1 MAKKEIV
8 ASLDVGTANTR
19 CVIAEVD
26 QKGDVHVIGM
36 SSRPSVGMRK
46 GLIIDLEANAL
57 CIKET
62 IGFAERMS
70 GATVSSVY
78 VGLSPLHAALQA
90 SRGMVAVLGD
100 KHEVSPEDVERAI
113 QAAKMISLPP
123 NREVLDIISKQYIVD
138 GYGGLKDPVSMVG
151 MRLELEALL
160 VVGNLTALS
169 NLRRSVDRAGYG
181 INGFVLKPLALG
193 ELMLSED
200 ERELGVLLCDVG
212 AAAAE
217 LSYFEEGTLRSIG
230 VVPIGGASV
239 TNDLALGLRTSTPT
253 AERLK
258 IENDWFGQTDEKAVD
273 LSTYGHV
280 EAKRVSSKIFVEII
294 EPRYEELFRM
304 LRQQAKDLSNLDV
317 IPAGIVLTGGV
328 AKTKGFTGLA
338 KRYVTNPV
346 RVSLDT
352 YGAVDDPGYNAA
364 VGIITYVLSRS
375 AYAAEQKPQRRG
387 GNGGLVA
394 RVKGFLKDFWD

>member
-1 MAKKEIV
+1 MAKNIV
-8 ASLDVGTANTR
+8 ASLDVGTANIR
-19 CVIAEVD
+19 CVIAEVN

-62 IGFAERMS
+62 IGFAERMA
-70 GATVSSVY
+70 GTTVSSVY

-100 KHEVSPEDVERAI
+100 KHEVSSEDVERAI

-123 NREVLDIISKQYIVD
+123 NREVIDIISKQYIVD

-181 INGFVLKPLALG
+181 IDGFVLKPLALG

-212 AAAAE
+212 AATAE

-258 IENDWFGQTDEKAVD
+258 IENDWFGQIEERAVD
-273 LSTYGHV
+273 LSAYGHV
-280 EAKRVSSKIFVEII
+280 EAKRISSKTFVEII
-294 EPRYEELFRM
+294 EPRYEELFKM
-304 LRQQAKDLSNLDV
+304 LRQQAKDLSHLDV

-328 AKTKGFTGLA
+328 VKTKGFAGLA

-375 AYAAEQKPQRRG
+375 AYASEQKPQRRG
-387 GNGGLVA
+387 NNGGLVA
-394 RVKGFLKDFWD
+394 RVKGFLKDFWE